1 MSFDIAL
8 SGIQAINS
16 QLTTI
21 SNNIANSG
29 TFGFK
34 SSRANF
40 SSMYA
45 GTQPTG
51 TEIGSIT
58 QSIALGGG
66 VLNTGGSMD
75 ASIKGRGFFV
85 SKDTAGTILYS
96 RVGIFNTDKDGY
108 VTDSFGRRAQG
119 YVAMPGN
126 TTLGPMGDLRVPV
139 GQIPASAS
147 TSLDYVGNLSAD
159 WTVPTTAVFDPTDT
173 TSFNSSVVT
182 EVFDSLGSKHSVT
195 QYFIKTGSNQ
205 VEARYTFDGAELVG
219 ITTPLNFDT
228 NGLLTAP
235 TGPTTIA
242 LGAPPGAAA
251 MSIDISYAGTTQFAG
266 EATSTTN
273 AANGYAAGALTGVQI
288 SEDGSVMATYS
299 NSQKQSVGTL
309 ALATFANEGA
319 LETVSDTSWVSTNA
333 SGNALYSTPGRGMT
347 GTLTIGAL
355 EQSNVDIT
363 SELVNLMT
371 SQRNYQANSKVIST
385 ENAMMQS
392 LMQAL

>member
-16 QLTTI
+16 QLNTI
-21 SNNIANSG
+21 SNNIANSS

-85 SKDTAGTILYS
+85 SKDSAGTILYS
-96 RVGIFNTDKDGY
+96 RVGIFNVDKDGY
-108 VTDSFGRRAQG
+108 VTDSFKRRAQG
-119 YVAMPGN
+119 YAAVPG
-126 TTLGPMGDLRVPV
+126 TATLGALGDLRVPT

-147 TSLDYVGNLSAD
+147 TRLDYVGNLSAD
-159 WTVPTTAVFDPTDT
+159 WIVPTTAPFDPTDA

-195 QYFIKTGSNQ
+195 QYFVKTAANT
-205 VEARYTFDGAELVG
+205 VDVRYTFDGAVQPTA
-219 ITTPLNFDT
+219 TTLNFDLF
-228 NGLLTAP
+228 GRLTPPGPVMLALAP
-235 TGPTTIA
+235 V
-242 LGAPPGAAA
+242 GAAA
-251 MSIDISYAGTTQFAG
+251 MAVAVNYAGTTQFAG

-273 AANGYAAGALTGVQI
+273 AADGYAAGALTGVQI
-288 SEDGSVMATYS
+288 SEDGAVMATYS
-299 NSQKQSVGTL
+299 NSQKQSIGTL

-319 LETVSDTSWVSTNA
+319 LESVSDTSWVSTNA

-347 GTLTIGAL
+347 GTLTVGAL

-363 SELVNLMT
+363 SELVSLMT

-385 ENAMMQS
+385 ESAMMQS